1 MINIGLILIIILNK
15 MKKVLFIFE
24 LIFLIQ
30 FQLFSQTTFE
40 KLIHSDNNDN
50 CYRVIEDKSGNFYVS
65 VVRYGNNYKAY
76 ILKFDKFGNLQK
88 DTIIS
93 SPNNIQHYIIDD
105 LLLYN
110 NSIIC
115 IGTKYNLST
124 PYNSKFWY
132 LNLDS
137 NLHVI
142 KEQVINFSDSLRIY
156 YFNTIIDSDTNIVL
170 AGSSLHHSP
179 LYLLP
184 FLFKLKITGDS
195 INSNLSITPFGEFY
209 SLLQNPN
216 SNGYYV
222 FANHIFT
229 SSNNR
234 IIKVNNNLDTISSY
248 EIAPYDMRR
257 YYHSK
262 WISDTSFIMNSMF
275 FHYGFPVPDNNRDM
289 MVSVI
294 DTNFNILYQQE
305 FGKDTIYDYPGLYN
319 GVSVNGDNVYIGG
332 TTNISISNLYVGT
345 GQPSWFYLIKMDK
358 NQNVLWEKR
367 YGGDTYY
374 LLNSIYATSDGG
386 CIMAGTRKNSDVTVD
401 NTDIYLLK
409 VDSGG
414 FYCWEK
420 EIKFPK
426 EMAKIFPN
434 PFNNNI
440 NIELPKTLKFADVYM
455 FDILGKQVLKS
466 TISDTKTILNTAGL
480 PNGIYIIK
488 IVAEG
493 ENIFVGKA
501 IKE

>member
-1 MINIGLILIIILNK
+1 

-24 LIFLIQ
+24 LIFLLQ

-40 KLIHSDNNDN
+40 KLIHSDNDEN
-50 CYRVIEDKSGNFYVS
+50 CFRAIEDKSGNFYIS
-65 VVRYGNNYKAY
+65 VARYGNNHKAY

-93 SPNNIQHYIIDD
+93 STNNNQHYLVND
-105 LLLYN
+105 LFLYN

-115 IGTKYNLST
+115 LGSKYNFSM
-124 PYNSKFWY
+124 PYNTKLWY

-142 KEQVINFSDSLRIY
+142 KEQEINFSDSLTIA

-170 AGSSLHHSP
+170 AGYSCNHSP

-195 INSNLSITPFGEFY
+195 INSNLNITPHGEFY

-222 FANHIFT
+222 FANNIFT
-229 SSNNR
+229 FSSNR
-234 IIKVNNNLDTISSY
+234 IIKVNNNLDTISSF
-248 EIAPYDMRR
+248 EITPSDAQKYF
-257 YYHSK
+257 HSK
-262 WISDTSFIMNSMF
+262 WLNDTSFI
-275 FHYGFPVPDNNRDM
+275 YNNNFYHSGYPTPPIDWNLM
-289 MVSVI
+289 ITVL
-294 DTNFNILYQQE
+294 DTNYNILYQQE

-332 TTNISISNLYVGT
+332 TTNISILNPSYGV

-386 CIMAGTRKNSDVTVD
+386 CIMAGTRKNTDVTD

-420 EIKFPK
+420 EIKIPK

-440 NIELPKTLKFADVYM
+440 NIELLKTHKIADVFM
-455 FDILGKQVLKS
+455 FDILGKLILKS
-466 TISDTKTILNTAGL
+466 SINDTKTTLNTSQL

-493 ENIFVGKA
+493 ESIFVGKA

>member
-1 MINIGLILIIILNK
+1 
-15 MKKVLFIFE
+15 MKKVLFIIE
-24 LIFLIQ
+24 LIFLLQ

-40 KLIHSDNNDN
+40 KLVHSNNNDYSFRAIEDNNGNLYVTTRSDSN
-50 CYRVIEDKSGNFYVS
+50 SSAINTLLWKLDK
-65 VVRYGNNYKAY
+65 YGNL
-76 ILKFDKFGNLQK
+76 IK

-93 SPNNIQHYIIDD
+93 SQISNRNCIITN
-105 LLLYN
+105 LIIYN
-110 NSIIC
+110 NSLIC
-115 IGTKYNLST
+115 LGFKNNNTF
-124 PYNSKFWY
+124 PYNTKLWY
-132 LNLDS
+132 LKLDLSLNL
-137 NLHVI
+137 
-142 KEQVINFSDSLRIY
+142 INEREFFISDTLTLA
-156 YFNTIIDSDTNIVL
+156 YFNSIIDNDTNIVL
-170 AGSSLHHSP
+170 AGYQINHNNFNIP
-179 LYLLP
+179 P
-184 FLFKLKITGDS
+184 FLFKLGINGDS
-195 INSNLSITPFGEFY
+195 INSNLNITPFGEFY

-229 SSNNR
+229 SSNSR
-234 IIKVNNNLDTISSY
+234 IIKVNCNLDTISSN
-248 EIAPYDMRR
+248 EIAPSDMRK

-262 WISDTSFIMNSMF
+262 WISDTSFIINSVLF
-275 FHYGFPVPDNNRDM
+275 YDGFPVNNNRDM

-305 FGKDTIYDYPGLYN
+305 FGKDTVYDYPGLYN
-319 GVSVNGDNVYIGG
+319 GVSVSGDNVYIGG
-332 TTNISISNLYVGT
+332 TTNLSVYSLYVGI

-358 NQNVLWEKR
+358 NQNVIWEKR

-386 CIMAGTRKNSDVTVD
+386 CIMAGTRKNSDVTD

-409 VDSGG
+409 VDSSG
-414 FYCWEK
+414 FFCWER

-440 NIELPKTLKFADVYM
+440 NIELPKTHQNADIYI
-455 FDILGKQVLKS
+455 FDILGKLVLKS